1 MEIKQLDKKIYAGK
15 KFTAVYKTNGYYDI
29 CATNSGFSIN
39 YVPFEKEVDKS
50 FDDVFF
56 NDWLEDAIAFGAFE
70 DEKLIGYIEGSM
82 ENWNNR
88 FRISNIVIFDSTKR
102 NKGIGKMLLK
112 IITEKEISLNA
123 RMMILETQSCN
134 EKAIAFSKKMG
145 FDIIGFDL
153 YSYSNSDP
161 LKHEIRI
168 EMGKKLK

>member
-39 YVPFEKEVDKS
+39 YVPFEKEIDKS

-88 FRISNIVIFDSTKR
+88 FRISNIVIFDSAKR

-112 IITEKEISLNA
+112 IITEKAILFNA

-134 EKAIAFSKKMG
+134 EKAISFYKKMG

>member
-88 FRISNIVIFDSTKR
+88 FRISKSRIDT
-102 NKGIGKMLLK
+102 GLK
-112 IITEKEISLNA
+112 IKELEK
-123 RMMILETQSCN
+123 CFW
-134 EKAIAFSKKMG
+134 K
-145 FDIIGFDL
+145 
-153 YSYSNSDP
+153 
-161 LKHEIRI
+161 
-168 EMGKKLK
+168 